1 MLTVNSIGDNPQ
13 QPGITADA
21 YIPDQLIAGN
31 LKLVTKAITLDAGTL
46 QRGTVLG
53 QKTLG
58 AGSAVAG
65 KPAGGANTGNGT
77 ISAITLGQNVK
88 LGNYVLTALTATD
101 FEVVA
106 PDGDRLAES
115 TAGTAY
121 ADQIGF
127 TITAGGTAFVAGD
140 GFTVTVAAGDGNYIE
155 SVATATDGSQNPSAI
170 LADYA
175 DASGGA
181 VATGAYI
188 MGEFNQNAITY
199 DVSWTLAALTAALTK
214 NAPGIFLKSSVS
226 AADPT

>member
-1 MLTVNSIGDNPQ
+1 MALTINSVGDNPQ
-13 QPGITADA
+13 QPGIQAET

-31 LKLVTKAITLDAGTL
+31 LKLVSANITLDAGTL
-46 QRGTVLG
+46 QRGTILG

-58 AGSAVAG
+58 AAAAVAG

-77 ISAITLGQNVK
+77 ISAVTLGKFAQV
-88 LGNYVLTALTATD
+88 GAYVLTALTATD
-101 FEVVA
+101 FQVVGPNGA
-106 PDGDRLAES
+106 RLAEA
-115 TAGTAY
+115 TAGVAY
-121 ADQIGF
+121 ADQIDF

-155 SVATATDGSQNPSAI
+155 SVATATDGSQVPSAV

-181 VATGAYI
+181 VNTGAYI
-188 MGEFNQNAITY
+188 MGEFNQNAITF
-199 DVSWTLAALTAALTK
+199 DASWTLAALTSALR
-214 NAPGIFLKSSVS
+214 PLGIFLKSFVS